1 MNKAE
6 QSKRA
11 ISEAMLRLMKDREYN
26 KITLQNIVDE
36 AGVSRMAFYRNFES
50 KEDVLR
56 YWLKGVTDRF
66 VAESGISY
74 RDNAP
79 RDYFI
84 TLFTHLASY
93 REICEA
99 LYNAG
104 VSHLLKDEFDRVF
117 LSIHGGEY
125 DDYKSYFHAG
135 GIYNV
140 FLLWLMRG
148 CPETPEELADKLDN
162 IMTR

>member
-1 MNKAE
+1 MKKAE
-6 QSKRA
+6 QSRRA
-11 ISEAMLRLMKDREYN
+11 ISEALLRLMKTREYS

-50 KEDVLR
+50 KEGVIR
-56 YWLKGVTDRF
+56 YWLKGVTEQF
-66 VAESGISY
+66 VAKSGISY
-74 RDNAP
+74 KNDAP

-84 TLFTHLASY
+84 TLFTHLAGY

-99 LYNAG
+99 LYKAG
-104 VSHLLKDEFDRVF
+104 LSYLLKDEFDRVF

-148 CPETPEELADKLDN
+148 CPEAPEELADKLDN
-162 IMTR
+162 IMAR